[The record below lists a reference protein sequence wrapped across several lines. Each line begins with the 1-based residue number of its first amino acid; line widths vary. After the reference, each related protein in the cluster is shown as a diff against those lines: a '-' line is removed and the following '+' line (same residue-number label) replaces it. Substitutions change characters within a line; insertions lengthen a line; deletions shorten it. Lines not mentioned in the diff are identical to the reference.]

1 MTSNISK
8 NNRKSTNLLPTYFQT
23 PKNAKFL
30 SSTLDQLYKVPV
42 LERINGFVGSKLTPT
57 YNSQTDIYL
66 SDKNDTENTLREKY
80 QFDPALTVRN
90 EEGTVKKVYGFDD
103 LVNQLKVYG
112 ADVSNLSKL
121 FAPEVNPYDP
131 HIDWDKFVNFR
142 EYYWLVNGP
151 SAITITGLQKET
163 VSTYTV
169 SQSENGAYF
178 IFTPDGITENPVL
191 TLYKGI
197 TYVFN
202 VDTTAPLYFKFT
214 NQAGVDDA
222 LVEENGI
229 LNNGTSNGQ
238 IIFSVS
244 ETLPSVLYYSSA
256 DGEVVLGTILIKNIE
271 ENSSLDVDEEIVG
284 KETYKSYP
292 TKLVPE
298 GIEFINGLKI
308 KFAGNVTPSYYE
320 NREFIVEGVGTAI
333 KLIDFATLQTP
344 DDIAS
349 LYDDDFDIAPF
360 DEYPFDG
367 FENLP
372 LVPEYVTINRAS
384 RDLNP
389 WSRYNRWFHTDVLNI
404 SAIANGIIPVLPS
417 QGKAVRPIIE
427 FEADLQLYNYGVTS
441 IPSVDLIDT
450 EIVDVFSTVE
460 SSTSFTIDGVPL
472 TAGMRVIFN
481 ADTDLL
487 IRGKVFEVGLSLI
500 EGIYRINLAEI
511 ILPVFGT
518 AVTITSGTKGQGTE
532 WWYNGSYW
540 VSSQQRTRINQAPL
554 FDLFDESGHSYSDK
568 NYYDSIFSG
577 NKVFGYGIGTGSSDS
592 VLGFP
597 LKYKNVG
604 IEGSYLFE
612 NYFNNLTVS
621 VLGENTV
628 TEIPT
633 SRTYIR
639 KNIDTGYKL
648 LNVWE
653 EGVPYQLAVQQ
664 FQVITTATSIPITV
678 FDNPSL
684 ITDLTLTVFAD
695 GEKLIDGTDY
705 YTTSTR
711 DTSLTIEL
719 TPAFN
724 TVTNLLINCYTT
736 VSPNET
742 GVYETPINLTNNPL
756 NDYISEF
763 TLSEIQD
770 HVQSM
775 VDKDPN
781 FRGVFPGSSNLK
793 SLPNVTKYGTRLMI
807 SHNPLSFSQLYLTEI
822 QNSLISAIRGCS
834 VDYYQFKLNLIKFIA
849 ESDGSLT
856 PDETLDQ
863 ALNEIIKNKNFTFP
877 YAESDMMAY
886 GNNNTKRTYTVTDSR
901 NTVYPLISS
910 FDMTVLSNRSVLVYL
925 NDGILIYG
933 KDYTFDTILS
943 NVDILKPLT
952 KGDVITIKDYPSTTG
967 SYIPPTPTKLGLYPK
982 YEPTIYLDN
991 SYAYKSAL
999 VIQGH
1004 DGSLTIA
1011 YTSVEDVLEGNYDYR
1026 DLVLLEFERRIFNN
1040 IKVSYNTDLL
1050 NIDDTLPGAFRN
1062 NEFTY
1067 KQYFSF
1073 IQKDFITWAST
1084 YGIDY
1089 ATNNTYDVDNH
1100 KTYNYRSAQD
1110 VSFNTTLPG
1119 GWRGIYK
1126 WFFDTDRPNTHPWEM
1141 LGFTIQPSWWESYYG
1156 PAPYTS
1162 GNLNLW
1168 EDLEQGLIRQ
1178 GDRAGVDSTYVRPG
1192 LSQIIPVDEHGNI
1205 VDIRFWGILGENEYV
1220 DNPDQDW
1227 IFSDHGP
1234 VETAWRRSSLW
1245 PFAVQIMLALSKPA
1259 NYSAKMFDPARLS
1272 KDATGQ
1278 YKYGPD
1284 DIFLDPATMF
1294 LNGDTDVDG
1303 NTILSSGYS
1312 VYVLENGK
1320 KRTIDYLSNLKQDLE
1335 NIDFN
1340 LFYKA
1345 GGFLSKDKLE
1355 IIIDSVSPNT
1365 INPGV
1370 LLPNEDYA
1378 LHFNVSNPIDSV
1390 SISGMIIE
1398 KKSGEFI
1405 IKGYDRQNSYFIINR
1420 PVHRNNDVLITV
1432 GGKSVPVLT
1441 WKENIFYQA
1450 GQYVKFEG
1458 FYYTVARSVNSG
1470 DSFDPLFYIKLPAL
1484 PIIGGAS
1491 AYATLDFEKEE
1502 TIIPYG
1508 TRYSTLQ
1515 EVYDLIVGYGNYLTN
1530 KGFIFDDYIADLEQ
1544 IIDWKFS
1551 AKEFL
1556 YWTTQNWASGSVIT
1570 ISPFANKLSYK
1581 FNNAV
1586 VDNVLNSFY
1595 DYSLLN
1601 ANGQPFPSKNFSL
1614 NREDSICTIVTVN
1627 TAEGLYFAKLNL
1639 IQKEHAIVMNN
1650 TTMFGDIV
1658 YDLETGYRQGRMK
1671 LAGFITGEWNGDF
1684 LSPGFIYDEAV
1695 ISNWQT
1701 FKDYR
1706 VADVVKYSGKYYS
1719 ANENIP
1725 GAATFDFNKWNFI
1738 GSAPVAELLPNFDYK
1753 INQFEDFYSLDIDNF
1768 DVGQQKMAQ
1777 HLTGYTPRTYLTNI
1791 IIDPIAQ
1798 YKFYQGFIKEKGTAN
1813 SISKLSKA
1821 SIHNLSG
1828 EIAFNEEWAFRI
1840 GFYGNFI
1847 SYNEIEFPL
1856 REEDFKENT
1865 QIIKFVDVDPNLP
1878 NDFISYIVPS
1888 DITIKNDNYDSNAVF
1903 ATITSCTYSNTNI
1916 LLPVAGY
1923 VKADDITATAYNKTS
1938 LLDISNPGAIQEGS
1952 TIWLGFKDNGDWD
1965 VYRYTKQPV
1974 VVVGTEVIEPQVTLK
1989 FTTDKFHNLSVNDI
2003 ISVYGLD
2010 NGSDGVYEV
2019 LDVSDLTSFIVS
2031 TTLGSVAESQT
2042 DALLFKFVSVR
2053 VDEFDDILNLN
2064 EQIDF
2069 VLGDKIWAD
2078 RGDGTADWSKWSVYE
2093 KIYNYTTA
2101 SEILSSSSGAEQKYG
2116 WQISTYDNTDRLVIS
2131 APNYS
2136 SPTGKGRI
2144 FVFELI
2150 PDASPQNVVS
2160 FTLNASLP
2168 SSTET
2173 QFGYDFVWDNEYELI
2188 VGGAPAVDSV
2198 QFSKIVRATGQELT
2212 LNILT
2217 ASTGSRYGST
2227 IFLAKERFSTSTG
2240 KALLIAAPNSTST
2253 TGTVYAYNLT
2263 VETISSATTSTLTLI
2278 NEISL
2283 PSTTLDYKIAGN
2295 IDGTRIAISEPEAS
2309 TGTGKVSVYLSDST
2323 GTIYSLYQTIS
2334 APSECQIGDNFGLS
2348 IEMSDDGEYLF
2359 ASSTKIVDTLYS
2371 PGRVYVYQWTT
2382 STYELVQTIKNP
2394 LKNIELNFGNNIK
2407 INSKNNTLI
2416 VAAEGTQNS
2425 QLEFNDDTVFDGGA
2439 TSFSDFVVNSG
2450 DVFIFERLKNKFVYS
2465 CELFDKTVLNILG
2478 NELDYSGTGYGK
2490 SVAINNNYIFVGAP
2504 YTASLTDDNIG
2515 TVYEFDKLNPSDNCW
2530 SLLRQQDDLVDITKP
2545 RRSITVDTVKDV
2557 VVDYLDI
2564 VDPIKGKIA
2573 GLADQEIR
2581 YKTAFDPAVY
2591 SVGNQGVV
2599 VDTKSSWADEHLGE
2613 LWWDLSTVKYVWY
2626 EQDDIEYRKN
2636 SWGKL
2641 FPGATID
2648 VYEWVKSEYLPSQW
2662 STLADTTD
2670 GLVQGISGQPKYP
2683 DNSVVSVTQYYNAS
2697 TGAATNVYY
2706 YWVKNTV
2713 ILPNVDNRKIPAN
2726 IVSSLIFDPAAFGQ
2740 KFISILSK
2748 NAIAVSNL
2756 KNTLRASDIYLNMS
2770 KDDLDNNVNRHTEW
2784 VLIGENN
2791 ETNMPTPM
2799 LEKKLI
2805 DSLVGK
2811 DSLGNLVP
2819 DPTLSDRLKYG
2830 IEIRP
2835 RQSMFVNRT
2844 SALRNVIEFVN
2855 GVLKQYRFTDLIDFR
2870 NLDSKREIPD
2880 IYSREYDQIVD
2891 NYEDLA
2897 DITVSVLTRAEISAQ
2912 INTNTGLISLI
2923 NVINSGTG
2931 YAALLPVQ
2939 LDINGDPVTWAGPLV
2954 TVVNDTVGTE
2964 IDLQIN
2970 QLGNVISTAT
2980 NIVNAGRG
2988 YTEPP
2993 ELSVRPYTVIVR
3005 TDSNSNNRWAK
3016 YELQNGKWIKVFTQ
3030 DYNTTQYWNYIN
3042 WTSDDYDP
3050 LKPLVATVDETYQLA
3065 ELNLVAGE
3073 YVKVKNQGN
3082 GRYII
3087 LQKVIKDGNFDD
3099 EYNLVLSENGTF
3111 EFKSNLWDLTNSKF
3125 NFDAYFT
3132 YDQTLYDQ
3140 TPEQELINILSAIK
3154 EDIFIGP
3161 FKVYWNKF
3169 FFASVKYAMTEQKFL
3184 DWAFK
3189 TSFINARNLA
3199 GDLDQR
3205 PVFKFQNSQYYEDY
3219 IKEVKPY
3226 HTKIRNY
3233 QVNYTLLD
3241 PSRTYTTD
3249 FDLPAYFDRTTGQFT
3264 TVDLGNSL
3272 INEYPW
3278 KGWADNYTYS
3288 VGSITVASGGAGYTL
3303 VPSVEIITAPGDS
3316 GSGATAEALISLGK
3330 VTGIIVTNPGSGYVK
3345 TPRVIIT
3352 GGGTTSITN
3361 ARAYPV
3367 MTNGKIR
3374 TNLIEI
3380 KFDRVSPLREISTS
3394 SAVDI
3399 FVGNDEQLRFPLTW
3413 AAENKKADIDISV
3426 DGLRVLATDYNI
3438 LTYTNNDIGY
3448 NKLFSDVILD
3458 VAPSAG
3464 AILRIEYK
3472 KNINLYYA
3480 VDRIFDYYRPTVGMP
3495 GVDLPQL
3502 MTGIEYPGA
3511 LIQGLPFDYTTNWDI
3526 TPFGQSLFGDDSNG
3540 MIDTTATVVG
3550 FAATGSVTLTV
3561 TSVDGVMIGS
3571 RATTVVISTATSNEN
3586 KFATGV
3592 ATVIAVDTSTNV
3604 VTFNTSTIDA
3614 IYSGTV
3620 LIQFW
3625 DFNMVPGVL
3634 DTILDGGD
3642 LGYLT
3647 ATGDNPEDVIVDG
3660 ESFISPN
3667 ISYAPEEMLKGE
3679 MHESIGLNI
3688 YTREGSGSPVVTQSY
3703 NYIDQTTATTTVSLM
3718 MTPPN
3723 TSSVSVI
3730 FDNNLLMHNIDFSID
3745 FINDTITINTQ
3756 TAVGLLGI
3764 TVIGVGGESYCSYD
3778 SKTVSNTSTV
3788 AVRVG
3793 AFATS
3798 AGTYATLNGLPLVPS
3813 QYTISSGNLIV
3824 ENLTAG
3830 TNILQAWAFGGGGMP
3845 YSSVNEEVVNTIET
3859 VTSYPLQ
3866 ALAGKSWA
3874 PDSTS
3879 IVTLNDRVL
3888 TPPDSTYYSV
3898 AAGQTDFLVDP
3909 HDTRLPGAFDINSI
3923 DVFVNG
3929 IRMRR
3934 LIDYVLNQST
3944 NTIVFKPNFLQ
3955 TGDVLAITNHS
3966 FSDYYFD
3973 EANNYIILRS
3983 NPSFNIL
3990 KVITFTNSDSSLIR
4004 TEVFNSRSS
4013 RRYPISRK
4021 LLNHRYLW
4029 VTVEKKSL
4037 VNGVDYYLDNDQQTV
4052 VLRDTWPYV
4061 PGQKVSIMSMTDI
4074 TANNAI
4080 GYRVFTDFL
4089 NRTQFKRLSRD
4100 YSTRLSMPLYTTS
4113 TEIFVENALSLP
4125 APNLVLKV
4133 PGVVL
4138 IGGERIEYMSKGP
4151 DSLRNI
4157 KRATLGTGAKDVYAV
4172 GTKVFDQGINQNLP
4186 YSESLGVLTVTA
4198 TNTTTYDISAVSLTT
4213 STAVDQLFVYY
4224 GGMPL
4229 KKAGYY
4235 KQDLEIEYDTMPYT
4249 IVGTTSTSTALPT
4262 TTVLGRSYLV
4272 TSTNQVWTFTNSTR
4286 QDAENGYIYRG
4297 LYYIEPE
4304 FTITDVVTS
4313 GTVSTAKL
4321 NLNIDSI
4328 ITGTRITITQRL
4340 AQNNFYAN
4348 TATSLLDDNGM
4359 IALILRDRPVD
4370 LLDKYYYGNP

>member
-8 NNRKSTNLLPTYFQT
+8 NNRRSANLLPTYFQT
-23 PKNAKFL
+23 PKNSKFL
-30 SSTLDQLYKVPV
+30 SSTIDQLYKVPV

-80 QFDPALTVRN
+80 QFDPALTVRT
-90 EEGTVKKVYGFDD
+90 EEGKVKKVYGFDD

-121 FAPEVNPYDP
+121 FSPEVNPYNP
-131 HIDWDKFVNFR
+131 RIDWDKFVNFR
-142 EYYWLVNGP
+142 EYYWLINGP
-151 SAITITGLQKET
+151 STVTITGLQKET
-163 VSTYTV
+163 ASTYTV
-169 SQSENGAYF
+169 GQSENGAYF
-178 IFTPDGITENPVL
+178 IFTPDGITDNPVL

-197 TYVFN
+197 TYAFN

-222 LVEENGI
+222 LTEESGV
-229 LNNGTSNGQ
+229 LNNGENNGQ

-244 ETLPSVLYYSSA
+244 ETLPPVLYYSSEN
-256 DGEVVLGTILIKNIE
+256 DEVVLGTILIKEIE
-271 ENSSLDVDEEIVG
+271 ENSSLDVEAEIIG
-284 KETYKSYP
+284 KQTYKSYP
-292 TKLVPE
+292 TAYVPE

-308 KFAGNVTPSYYE
+308 RFAGNITPAFYQ
-320 NREFIVEGVGTAI
+320 NKEFIVEGVGTAI
-333 KLIDFATLQTP
+333 KLIDFSSLQTP

-349 LYDDDFDIAPF
+349 LYDDDFDIEPF
-360 DEYPFDG
+360 DDFPFDG

-384 RDLNP
+384 KDLNP

-404 SAIANGIIPVLPS
+404 SAIANGIIPVLPL
-417 QGKAVRPIIE
+417 QGKARRPIIE
-427 FEADLQLYNYGVTS
+427 FEADLQLYNFGTVS
-441 IPSVDLIDT
+441 IPAVDLIDT
-450 EIVDVFSTVE
+450 EIVDAFSTVE

-472 TAGMRVIFN
+472 SPGMRVIFN
-481 ADTDLL
+481 ADLDPLK
-487 IRGKVFEVGLSLI
+487 RGKVFEVGLSLV

-511 ILPVFGT
+511 ISPIFGT
-518 AVTITSGTKGQGTE
+518 AVTITSGDEYQGTE
-532 WWYNGSYW
+532 WWFNGSYW
-540 VSSQQRTRINQAPL
+540 VTSQQRTRLNQAPL
-554 FDLFDESGHSYSDK
+554 FDLFDESGQSYSNK

-577 NKVFGYGIGTGSSDS
+577 NKIFGYGIGTGRSDS

-597 LKYKNVG
+597 LKYKSVG

-612 NYFNNLTVS
+612 NYFNNVTVS

-639 KNIDTGYKL
+639 KNADTGYKF
-648 LNVWE
+648 LNVWD

-664 FQVITTATSIPITV
+664 FQVVTTATSIPITV

-684 ITDLTLTVFAD
+684 ITDLSLTVFAN
-695 GEKLIDGTDY
+695 GEKLLPGTDY
-705 YTTSTR
+705 YTTSTQG
-711 DTSLTIEL
+711 TSLTIEL
-719 TPAFN
+719 ATSFN
-724 TVTNLLINCYTT
+724 ETTNLLINCYTKT
-736 VSPNET
+736 APNET

-756 NDYISEF
+756 NDYISQF

-770 HVQSM
+770 HVQTMTERSP
-775 VDKDPN
+775 D
-781 FRGVFPGSSNLK
+781 FRGTFPGASNLK
-793 SLPNVTKYGTRLMI
+793 SLPNISKYGTRLI
-807 SHNPLSFSQLYLTEI
+807 VSHNPVSFSQLYLTEI
-822 QNSLISAIRGCS
+822 QNSLISAIRSVS
-834 VDYYQFKLNLIKFIA
+834 VDYYQFKLNLIKFISD
-849 ESDGSLT
+849 SDGSLS
-856 PDETLDQ
+856 PREILDQ
-863 ALNEIIKNKNFTFP
+863 ALNEIIKNKNYTFP

-886 GNNNTKRTYTVTDSR
+886 GNNNSQRTYTVTDSR
-901 NTVYPLISS
+901 NTAYPILSDFSIS
-910 FDMTVLSNRSVLVYL
+910 TLSSRSVLVYL
-925 NDGILIYG
+925 NNEILIYDR
-933 KDYTFDTILS
+933 DYVFDSTDPNVRIL
-943 NVDILKPLT
+943 VPLSR
-952 KGDVITIKDYPSTTG
+952 GDVIVIRDYPSTIG
-967 SYIPPTPTKLGLYPK
+967 SFIPPTPTKLGLYPK
-982 YEPTIYLDN
+982 YEPAIYLDK
-991 SYAYKSAL
+991 SYAFKSSI

-1004 DGSLTIA
+1004 DGSLTVA
-1011 YTSVEDVLEGNYDYR
+1011 YTTVEDALEGNYDYR
-1026 DLVLLEFERRIFNN
+1026 DLALLEFESRIFNN
-1040 IKVSYNTDLL
+1040 IKVTYNTDLL
-1050 NIDDTLPGAFRN
+1050 NIDDILPGAFRDN
-1062 NEFTY
+1062 DFTY
-1067 KQYFSF
+1067 RQYFNF

-1089 ATNNTYDVDNH
+1089 TTNNTYDVDNH

-1110 VSFNTTLPG
+1110 TTFNTVLPG
-1119 GWRGIYK
+1119 NWRGIYK

-1141 LGFTIQPSWWESYYG
+1141 LGFTVKPSWWESYYG

-1168 EDLEQGLIRQ
+1168 EDLEAGLIRQ
-1178 GDRAGVDSTYVRPG
+1178 GPRAGVDLTYVRPG
-1192 LSQIIPVDEHGNI
+1192 LSQIIPVDENGNI
-1205 VDIRFWGILGENEYV
+1205 IDVRFWGILGDNEYV
-1220 DNPDQDW
+1220 DNSDQDW

-1259 NYSAKMFDPARLS
+1259 NYAAKMFDPARLS
-1272 KDATGQ
+1272 KDATEQ

-1294 LNGDTDVDG
+1294 LNGDTDASG
-1303 NTILSSGYS
+1303 NIIISSGYS

-1340 LFYKA
+1340 LFYKV
-1345 GGFLSKDKLE
+1345 GGFLSKDKLD

-1370 LLPNEDYA
+1370 LLPDEDYE

-1390 SISGMIIE
+1390 SISGIIIE
-1398 KKSGEFI
+1398 KKQGLFL
-1405 IKGYDRQNSYFIINR
+1405 IKGYDRQNPYFVINR
-1420 PVHRNNDVLITV
+1420 PIHRANDILITV

-1441 WKENIFYQA
+1441 WKENTFYQA
-1450 GQYVKFEG
+1450 GQYVKFESS
-1458 FYYTVARSVNSG
+1458 FYTVARSVNSG
-1470 DSFDPLFYIKLPAL
+1470 DSFDPLFYNKLPSL

-1491 AYATLDFEKEE
+1491 AYSTLEFEKEE
-1502 TIIPYG
+1502 TVIPYG

-1515 EVYDLIVGYGNYLTN
+1515 EVYDLVVGYGVYLTN
-1530 KGFIFDDYIADLEQ
+1530 KGFVFNDYSSDLEQ
-1544 IIDWKFS
+1544 IVDWKFS

-1556 YWTTQNWASGSVIT
+1556 FWTTQNWASGSVIT
-1570 ISPFANKLSYK
+1570 LSPFANKLEYK
-1581 FNNAV
+1581 FNDAV

-1601 ANGQPFPSKNFSL
+1601 ANGQPFPPKNFSL
-1614 NREDSICTIVTVN
+1614 SREEGVCTIITAN
-1627 TAEGLYFAKLNL
+1627 TAEGFYFVKLNL

-1658 YDLETGYRQGRMK
+1658 YDLETGYRQRRMK
-1671 LAGFITGEWNGDF
+1671 LSGFITGEWNGDF
-1684 LSPGFIYDEAV
+1684 LSPGFIYDEAI
-1695 ISNWQT
+1695 ISNWQS

-1725 GAATFDFNKWNFI
+1725 GAAIFDFNKWSYI
-1738 GSAPVAELLPNFDYK
+1738 GTAPVAELLPNFDYK

-1768 DVGQQKMAQ
+1768 DAGQQKMAQ
-1777 HLTGYTPRTYLTNI
+1777 HLIGYTPRIYLTNI

-1821 SIHNLSG
+1821 SIHNLNG

-1840 GFYGNFI
+1840 GSYGNFT

-1856 REEDFKENT
+1856 READFKENT
-1865 QIIKFVDVDPNLP
+1865 QILKFVDIDPNLP
-1878 NDFISYIVPS
+1878 NDFISYIVPT
-1888 DITIKNDNYDSNAVF
+1888 DLTIKNSDYSSNSVF

-1923 VKADDITATAYNKTS
+1923 IKIDDITATAYNKTS
-1938 LLDISNPGAIQEGS
+1938 LLDISNPGAIKEGN
-1952 TIWLGFKDNGDWD
+1952 TIWLGFKENGDWD

-1974 VVVGTEVIEPQVTLK
+1974 VVVDTDVIEPQVTLK
-1989 FTTDKFHNLSVNDI
+1989 FTTDKFHNLVIGDI
-2003 ISVYGLD
+2003 VSVYGLD
-2010 NGSDGVYEV
+2010 NGADGIYEV
-2019 LDVSDLTSFIVS
+2019 LDIPSLTSFVVS
-2031 TTLGSVAESQT
+2031 TTLGSVPDSQT
-2042 DALLFKFVSVR
+2042 DALLFKFISVR
-2053 VDEFDDILNLN
+2053 VSEFDDILNLS
-2064 EQIDF
+2064 EEIDF
-2069 VLGDKIWAD
+2069 VLGDKVWAD
-2078 RGDGTADWSKWSVYE
+2078 RGDGTADWSKWAVYQ
-2093 KIYNYTTA
+2093 KIYNYTTS
-2101 SEILSSSSGAEQKYG
+2101 SEILSSSTTPEQRYG
-2116 WQISTYDNTDRLVIS
+2116 WQISTYDNTDRLVVS
-2131 APNYS
+2131 APGYA

-2144 FVFELI
+2144 YVFELI
-2150 PDASPQNVVS
+2150 PDEAPLNVVS

-2168 SSTET
+2168 SSTDTE
-2173 QFGYDFVWDNEYELI
+2173 FGYDFAWDDEYDTV
-2188 VGGAPAVDSV
+2188 VGGAPAVDRV
-2198 QFSKIVRATGQELT
+2198 QISKIVRQTGQELT

-2217 ASTGSRYGST
+2217 ASTGSRYGSS

-2240 KALLIAAPNSTST
+2240 KALLIAAPNNVTST
-2253 TGTVYAYNLT
+2253 GSVYAYNLI
-2263 VETISSATTSTLTLI
+2263 VETVSSATTSTLTLI
-2278 NEISL
+2278 NEISM

-2309 TGTGKVSVYLSDST
+2309 TGTGKVSVYFYDST
-2323 GTIYSLYQTIS
+2323 GTTYNLYQTIS
-2334 APSECQIGDNFGLS
+2334 APSECQVGDNFGIA

-2359 ASSTKIVDTLYS
+2359 ASSLRVTDTIYS
-2371 PGRVYVYQWTT
+2371 PGRVYVYQWNT
-2382 STYELVQTIKNP
+2382 STYDLVQTLKNP

-2407 INSKNNTLI
+2407 INSSNDNLI
-2416 VAAEGTQNS
+2416 VSAEGTQNS
-2425 QLEFNDDTVFDGGA
+2425 ELEFNDDTLFDGGA
-2439 TSFSDFVVNSG
+2439 TVFFDFVVNSG
-2450 DVFIFERLKNKFVYS
+2450 DVFIFEKIKNKFIYS
-2465 CELFDKTVLNILG
+2465 CELFDKNVLNVLG
-2478 NELDYSGTGYGK
+2478 EELDYSGTGYGK
-2490 SVAINNNYIFVGAP
+2490 SIAINNNYIFVGAP
-2504 YTASLTDDNIG
+2504 FTASLVDDNIG
-2515 TVYEFDKLNPSDNCW
+2515 AVYEFDKLNADQGCW
-2530 SLLRQQDDLVDITKP
+2530 SLLRQEDDLVDITKS
-2545 RRSITVDTVKDV
+2545 RRSITIDTVEDV

-2564 VDPIKGKIA
+2564 IDPIKGKIA

-2599 VDTKSSWADEHLGE
+2599 VDNKTSWADEHLGE
-2613 LWWDLSTVKYVWY
+2613 LWWDLSTVKYIWY
-2626 EQDDIEYRKN
+2626 EQGDVEYRKN

-2648 VYEWVKSEYLPSQW
+2648 IYEWIKSEYLPSQW

-2670 GLVQGISGQPKYP
+2670 GLIQGISGQPKYP
-2683 DNSVVSVTQYYNAS
+2683 DNSVVSVTQYYNPS

-2713 ILPNVDNRKIPAN
+2713 ILPNVSNRKVPAN

-2748 NAIAVSNL
+2748 NAISVSNL
-2756 KNTLRASDIYLNMS
+2756 KNTLRANDIYLNMS
-2770 KDDLDNNVNRHTEW
+2770 KDDLDSKINRHTEW
-2784 VLIGENN
+2784 VLLGENN

-2835 RQSMFVNRT
+2835 RQGMFVNRT

-2855 GVLKQYRFTDLIDFR
+2855 GVLKEYRFTDLVNFR
-2870 NLDSKREIPD
+2870 YLNSKREIPD

-2897 DITVSVLTRAEISAQ
+2897 DITVSVLNRAVISAE
-2912 INTNTGLISLI
+2912 INTNTGVISTI

-2931 YAALLPVQ
+2931 YVPLLPVQ
-2939 LDINGDPVTWAGPLV
+2939 LNITGDAITWAGPLV
-2954 TVVNDTVGTE
+2954 TVVNDTVGAE

-2970 QLGNVISTAT
+2970 ELGNVISTAT
-2980 NIVNAGRG
+2980 TIVNAGRG
-2988 YTEPP
+2988 YTVPP

-3016 YELQNGKWIKVFTQ
+3016 YELQSGKWVKVFTQ
-3030 DYNTTQYWNYIN
+3030 DYDTTQYWNYVN

-3065 ELNLVAGE
+3065 ALELADGE

-3087 LQKVIKDGNFDD
+3087 LQKVLSNGNFDD

-3111 EFKSNLWDLTNSKF
+3111 EFTSNLWDLSNSRF

-3140 TPEQELINILSAIK
+3140 TPEQELINILKAIK
-3154 EDIFIGP
+3154 EDIFVGS
-3161 FKVYWNKF
+3161 FKIYWNKF

-3199 GDLDQR
+3199 GELDQR
-3205 PVFKFQNSQYYEDY
+3205 PVFKFQNSLYYEDY

-3233 QVNYTLLD
+3233 QVNYTLVD

-3249 FDLPAYFDRTTGQFT
+3249 FDLPPYFNRETDEFT
-3264 TVDLGNSL
+3264 TLSLGDPL
-3272 INEYPW
+3272 LNEYPW

-3288 VGSITVASGGAGYTL
+3288 IGSIEVASGGSGYTL
-3303 VPSVEIITAPGDS
+3303 VPTVQIITAPGDT
-3316 GSGATAEALISLGK
+3316 GSGATAEALISLGR
-3330 VTGIIVTNPGSGYVK
+3330 VTAIVVTNPGSGYVK
-3345 TPRVIIT
+3345 TPRVVIT
-3352 GGGTTSITN
+3352 GGGTTSIAN
-3361 ARAYPV
+3361 ARAYPI
-3367 MTNGKIR
+3367 MTNGKVR
-3374 TNLIEI
+3374 TNLVEM
-3380 KFDRVSPLREISTS
+3380 KFDRVSPYREITTS
-3394 SAVDI
+3394 SFVDV
-3399 FVGNDEQLRFPLTW
+3399 FVGDGEQIRFPLTW

-3426 DGLRVLATDYNI
+3426 NGLRVLATDYNI
-3438 LTYTNNDIGY
+3438 ITYRNSDIGY
-3448 NKLFSDVILD
+3448 NKVFSDVVLET
-3458 VAPSAG
+3458 APSDG
-3464 AILRIEYK
+3464 SILRIEYK

-3502 MTGIEYPGA
+3502 MKGIEYPGA

-3526 TPFGQSLFGDDSNG
+3526 KPFGQSLFGDDSDGIVN
-3540 MIDTTATVVG
+3540 TTSTVAA
-3550 FAATGSVTLTV
+3550 FASTGTTTLV
-3561 TSVDGVMIGS
+3561 VSSIDGVVIGS
-3571 RATTVVISTATSNEN
+3571 RATTVVLSTTTSNEN
-3586 KFATGV
+3586 KFASGV
-3592 ATVIAVDTSTNV
+3592 ATVIAVDTATSA
-3604 VTFNTSTIDA
+3604 VTFNTGTVDA

-3634 DTILDGGD
+3634 DTILEGGD

-3647 ATGDNPEDVIVDG
+3647 ATGEEPEDVIVDG
-3660 ESFISPN
+3660 ETFISPN
-3667 ISYAPEEMLKGE
+3667 ISHAPEEMLKGE
-3679 MHESIGLNI
+3679 MHESFGLNV
-3688 YTREGSGSPVVTQSY
+3688 YTREASGSPIVTQSY
-3703 NYIDQTTATTTVSLM
+3703 SYIDQVNTVTTLSLM
-3718 MTPPN
+3718 MLPPN

-3730 FDNNLLMHNIDFSID
+3730 FNNNLLNHDIDFTID
-3745 FINDTITINTQ
+3745 FINETITINTQ
-3756 TAVGLLGI
+3756 TTTGLLGI
-3764 TVIGVGGESYCSYD
+3764 TVVGVGGDALWSYD
-3778 SKTVSNTSTV
+3778 SVTVSNTST
-3788 AVRVG
+3788 AGVRVG
-3793 AFATS
+3793 AYANS
-3798 AGTYATLNGLPLVPS
+3798 NGIYATLNGLPIS
-3813 QYTISSGNLIV
+3813 STQYTIISGKLVV
-3824 ENLTAG
+3824 ENLNSG
-3830 TNILQAWAFGGGGMP
+3830 PNILQAWVFGGGNMP
-3845 YSSVNEEVVNTIET
+3845 YSSVNEEVIDTIET
-3859 VTSYPLQ
+3859 VNTYQLQ
-3866 ALAGKSWA
+3866 ALAGRSWA

-3879 IVTLNDRVL
+3879 IVTLNERVL
-3888 TPPDSTYYSV
+3888 VPPDSTYYSV

-3909 HDTRLPGAFDINSI
+3909 YDARLPGAFDINSI

-3934 LIDYVLNQST
+3934 LVDYVLDQT
-3944 NTIVFKPNFLQ
+3944 INTVVFKPNFLQ

-3973 EANNYIILRS
+3973 EDNSLIILRF
-3983 NPSFNIL
+3983 NPSFNKL
-3990 KVITFTNSDSSLIR
+3990 KVITFTNGDSSLIR
-4004 TEVFNSRSS
+4004 TEAFNARSS

-4029 VTVEKKSL
+4029 VSIEGKSL
-4037 VNGVDYYLDNDQQTV
+4037 VNGLDYYLDNDQQTI
-4052 VLRDTWPYV
+4052 VLRDTWPYI
-4061 PGQKVSIMSMTDI
+4061 PGQVVSIMSMTDI
-4074 TANNAI
+4074 TANRAL
-4080 GYRVFTDFL
+4080 GYRVFTDML
-4089 NRTQFKRLSRD
+4089 NRTQYKRLSRD
-4100 YSTRLSMPLYTTS
+4100 YSTRLSAPLYTTS
-4113 TEIFVENALSLP
+4113 TEIMVENALALP
-4125 APNLVLKV
+4125 APNPALKI

-4138 IGGERIEYMSKGP
+4138 IGGERIEYMAKGP

-4157 KRATLGTGAKDVYAV
+4157 KRATLGTGAKSVYSA
-4172 GTKVFDQGINQNLP
+4172 GTRVFDQGINQNLP
-4186 YSESLGVLTVTA
+4186 YAESLNVLTVTA
-4198 TNTTTYDISAVSLTT
+4198 TNTTTYDISAIALTT
-4213 STAVDQLFVYY
+4213 STAVDQLLVYY
-4224 GGMPL
+4224 GGIPL

-4235 KQDLEIEYDTMPYT
+4235 KQDLAIEYDTMPYD
-4249 IVGTTSTSTALPT
+4249 IVGTTSTSTSLPS

-4272 TSTNQVWTFTNSTR
+4272 TSTNQVWTFADSKR

-4297 LYYIEPE
+4297 LYYVEPE
-4304 FTITDVVTS
+4304 FTITDIVTS
-4313 GTVSTAKL
+4313 GTISTAKL
-4321 NLNIDSI
+4321 NLNINSI